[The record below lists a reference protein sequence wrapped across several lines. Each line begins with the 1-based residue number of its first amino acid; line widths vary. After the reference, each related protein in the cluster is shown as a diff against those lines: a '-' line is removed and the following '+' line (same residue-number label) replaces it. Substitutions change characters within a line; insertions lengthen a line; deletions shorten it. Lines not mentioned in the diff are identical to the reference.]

1 MIICNS
7 HNFTVIRAPKTGGT
21 SLELYIIDSGLLDST
36 TDVYALEG
44 GFTTIEEFKA
54 YSDTHG
60 ELAFPQIDKEFRGV
74 AYLADAQK
82 PFSKLVEEGKVASAM
97 PCIGGIRHPLER
109 LASLYYY
116 ANLRNEIL
124 NNKHLAEHGTP
135 FPMYSGNKSEFGEPD
150 ASWDLIFRKVGGALD
165 YYVTPQMDYYPDHAQ
180 LFNVENMN
188 EHVSQF
194 ISDKGGNVPA
204 QTLALRASGNDP
216 SYYLNNLSE
225 DRKRRSLEIYE
236 KDLIA
241 WEKAYAVYN

>member
-60 ELAFPQIDKEFRGV
+60 ELDFHQIDKEFRGV
-74 AYLADAQK
+74 EYLADAQK
-82 PFSKLVEEGKVASAM
+82 PFSKLVEEGKVASDM

-116 ANLRNEIL
+116 ANLRNEIA
-124 NNKHLAEHGTP
+124 NNNYIKAHGEPSPTYEDQKK
-135 FPMYSGNKSEFGEPD
+135 MFGEPD
-150 ASWDLIFRKVGGALD
+150 ASWDLVFRQAAKQLAFYL
-165 YYVTPQMDYYPDHAQ
+165 TPQMDYYPDHAQ

-188 EHVSQF
+188 EHASQF
-194 ISDKGGNVPA
+194 ILDKGGNVPA
-204 QTLALRASGNDP
+204 QPLSLRASGNDP

-225 DRKRRSLEIYE
+225 DRKQMSLEIYE
-236 KDLIA
+236 KDLLA